1 MTRVPAVVS
10 LGVALLLCGVRPAA
24 GDQTPDAGIVA
35 AIHVRG
41 NTLTPT
47 EDIVGASGVTV
58 GDVFAPDLPARVE
71 TRLRAT
77 GRFEGVDVR
86 ARFASIADPSRIAL
100 VIVVDE
106 RPVRVLPAPADRD
119 EQPRV
124 LRRGWLRSMMLM
136 PLVSGEDGYGVTY
149 GGAVAWPGVL
159 GRRSRLTIPL
169 TWGGHRRAGVEV
181 ERRLAGAQRIRLTA
195 GGSVEQRRNPFYRED
210 DARRRVWGRAE
221 RAAGRLRPGATIGWQ
236 RVRFAGDDDRLR
248 SIGLDATFDTRLDA
262 GWPRNAVVVTAAWT
276 GYRAADG
283 RRFDIRAFEAR
294 GYLGLLRQSV
304 LEARVDLLRA
314 GPGAPRALRP
324 LLGGWSTV
332 RGYRAAAFAGDTR
345 ALGSLELRLPLSN
358 VLTAV
363 RTGVSVFVDAGRAW
377 DHGMSFDATPVRTGY
392 GAGLWLRGPL
402 VHAGVSVANGRGS
415 GIRVHVGG
423 GIGSP

>member
-1 MTRVPAVVS
+1 
-10 LGVALLLCGVRPAA
+10 
-24 GDQTPDAGIVA
+24 
-35 AIHVRG
+35 
-41 NTLTPT
+41 
-47 EDIVGASGVTV
+47 
-58 GDVFAPDLPARVE
+58 
-71 TRLRAT
+71 
-77 GRFEGVDVR
+77 
-86 ARFASIADPSRIAL
+86 
-100 VIVVDE
+100 
-106 RPVRVLPAPADRD
+106 
-119 EQPRV
+119 
-124 LRRGWLRSMMLM
+124 
-136 PLVSGEDGYGVTY
+136 
-149 GGAVAWPGVL
+149 VAWPGVL

-248 SIGLDATFDTRLDA
+248 SIGLDATFETRLDA

-276 GYRAADG
+276 GYHAADG
-283 RRFDIRAFEAR
+283 RRVELRA
-294 GYLGLLRQSV
+294 

-377 DHGMSFDATPVRTGY
+377 DHGMSFDATP
-392 GAGLWLRGPL
+392 
-402 VHAGVSVANGRGS
+402 
-415 GIRVHVGG
+415 
-423 GIGSP
+423 